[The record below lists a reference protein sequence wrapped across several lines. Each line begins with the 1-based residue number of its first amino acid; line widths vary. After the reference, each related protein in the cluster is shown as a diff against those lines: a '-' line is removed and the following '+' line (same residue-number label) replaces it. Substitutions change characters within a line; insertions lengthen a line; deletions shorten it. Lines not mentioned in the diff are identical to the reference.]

1 MKRSEKN
8 LLMLFGALFL
18 LVLLVRVLPMAVNYY
33 RSGRE
38 EIALLK
44 EREARYRSLIVD
56 TAQWQQ
62 REQLKSAEVTDMQT
76 WIFPGSDPNLVSSS
90 IQRSLRQL
98 MAESGVELREAG
110 VARYSY
116 VGKWLMVE
124 QDMSFALN
132 QPAILPFLRAL
143 DASRP
148 RLQISA
154 ISIARNRKQFT
165 GSLTVVGFARTAK
178 GEAGAKV
185 ALPGASTSVPGTGR
199 QR

>member
-8 LLMLFGALFL
+8 LLMLFGALFVV
-18 LVLLVRVLPMAVNYY
+18 VLLVRVLPIAVNYY

-44 EREARYRSLIVD
+44 EREARYRTLIVD
-56 TAQWQQ
+56 TSQWQQ
-62 REQLKSAEVTDMQT
+62 REQLKTAQVTDLQT
-76 WIFPGSDPNLVSSS
+76 WIFPGTDPNLVSSS

-98 MAESGVELREAG
+98 MADNSVELREAG

-124 QDMSFALN
+124 QDMSFSLN

-148 RLQISA
+148 RLQINA
-154 ISIARNRKQFT
+154 ISISRNRKQFT
-165 GSLTVVGFARTAK
+165 GNLTVVGFART
-178 GEAGAKV
+178 
-185 ALPGASTSVPGTGR
+185 GR